1 MINKAVVS
9 KTLIPDNKCF
19 LIKEIVE
26 PYFDPIFHS
35 HPEYQLS
42 FVLKGEGNR
51 FVGNSIQAFY
61 SGDMVLVGPNL
72 PHVWKN
78 HNSYFEQKQP
88 TGTTVL
94 VLYFKGDIFGDSIA
108 HKAEFQKINML
119 LQQSSRGLEIKG
131 ETRQTIGRMMRELTK
146 ANGLESVIQLL
157 KILDHLAASK
167 EIFFINELDEVAF
180 KEAESERIH
189 KVYDFVMKNFN
200 NKIKLEEVAEIA
212 NMTNTSFSRYFK
224 SRLNKSFSDFL
235 KDVRINY
242 ACKLLKDERIPIES
256 ISYDCGYPSVTNF
269 NKQFKHCTGKQ
280 PSSYREEFLAMINT
294 NEGT

>member
-108 HKAEFQKINML
+108 HWF
-119 LQQSSRGLEIKG
+119 R
-131 ETRQTIGRMMRELTK
+131 
-146 ANGLESVIQLL
+146 
-157 KILDHLAASK
+157 
-167 EIFFINELDEVAF
+167 
-180 KEAESERIH
+180 
-189 KVYDFVMKNFN
+189 
-200 NKIKLEEVAEIA
+200 
-212 NMTNTSFSRYFK
+212 
-224 SRLNKSFSDFL
+224 
-235 KDVRINY
+235 
-242 ACKLLKDERIPIES
+242 
-256 ISYDCGYPSVTNF
+256 
-269 NKQFKHCTGKQ
+269 
-280 PSSYREEFLAMINT
+280 
-294 NEGT
+294 

>member
-1 MINKAVVS
+1 MIRKAVVS
-9 KTLIPDNKCF
+9 KSLIPDNTCF
-19 LIKEIVE
+19 LIKKIVE

-42 FVLKGEGNR
+42 LVLKGEGNR

-78 HNSYFEQKQP
+78 HHSYFEQKLP

-108 HKAEFQKINML
+108 NKVEFHKINML

-131 ETRQTIGRMMRELTK
+131 ETRRIIADMMQQLILAT
-146 ANGLESVIQLL
+146 GLESVIQLL

-167 EIFFINELDEVAF
+167 DIYFINELDEIAY
-180 KEAESERIH
+180 KEAETERIH
-189 KVYDFVMKNFN
+189 KVYDYVMKNFN

-212 NMTNTSFSRYFK
+212 SMTNTSFSRYFK

-242 ACKLLKDERIPIES
+242 ACTLLKDERIPIES

-269 NKQFKHCTGKQ
+269 NKQFKSCTGQQ
-280 PSSYREEFLAMINT
+280 PSSYREAFLAMINT
-294 NEGT
+294 TEGS